1 MADEQSAS
9 ISAFGPAPAGK
20 ERQPDAPTP
29 LNGADAPD
37 SAERPSRPGP
47 ITVLL
52 TFVGEI
58 ALLLGQ
64 AIREIVRGRIDFR
77 DLIQQMSFI
86 GVNSIMIALLTSFAS
101 GAVIALYFSDILQ
114 RYGVTSLT
122 GAIVAISLAR
132 ELGPVLTGVV
142 VAARAGSA
150 IAAEIGTM
158 KVTEQIDALR
168 ALAVDPIRYL
178 VPPRLIASLVML
190 PIVCLLADMSGIFGG
205 YVIAVVVHGVPSA
218 MYSSGIQQFLVPSD
232 FYLGMFKT
240 VVFGLIIAIVGCHQG
255 LKTRGGATEVGRA
268 TTSAVVLSIVLIYI
282 SDFFL
287 ANALFVNGGSS

>member
-1 MADEQSAS
+1 MADEQTAS
-9 ISAFGPAPAGK
+9 ITAFESGPVGP
-20 ERQPDAPTP
+20 ERP
-29 LNGADAPD
+29 ADAP
-37 SAERPSRPGP
+37 PGFP
-47 ITVLL
+47 RVNLFAIFL
-52 TFVGEI
+52 TYIGEVS
-58 ALLLGQ
+58 LLLGQ
-64 AIREIVRGRIDFR
+64 ACKEMIRGRIDVR

-86 GVNSIMIALLTSFAS
+86 GVSSIGIALMTSFAS
-101 GAVIALYFSDILQ
+101 GAVIALYFSDFLQ
-114 RYGVTSLT
+114 KYGVTSLI
-122 GAIVAISLAR
+122 GAVVAMSMAR

-168 ALAVDPIRYL
+168 ALAVNPVQYL
-178 VPPRLIASLVML
+178 VPPRLIAAIVML
-190 PIVCLLADMSGIFGG
+190 PIVCLFADMSGIVGG
-205 YVIAVVVHGVPSA
+205 YVIAVIVHGVPSA
-218 MYSSGIQQFLVPSD
+218 TYPTGIREFLVPSD

-255 LKTRGGATEVGRA
+255 LKTKGGATEVGRA

-287 ANALFVNGGSS
+287 ANALFTSNGS